1 MTARVRQ
8 RIIGVSLGLSMLLL
22 GAACLAILWSDPDS
36 VFTLNRGLAALV
48 VAPPMVMMGLAL
60 MILPPSA
67 PPLPR
72 RTARTRTQ
80 LPDRLRTW
88 IAIAVVLD
96 IVHLIVFFS
105 V

>member
-1 MTARVRQ
+1 MTTRVRQ
-8 RIIGVSLGLSMLLL
+8 RIIGVSLGLSLLLL
-22 GAACLAILWSDPDS
+22 GVACLAILWSDPDS

-60 MILPPSA
+60 MILPA
-67 PPLPR
+67 PAPVPPR
-72 RTARTRTQ
+72 RVSRARGGP
-80 LPDRLRTW
+80 PDRLRAW
-88 IAIAVVLD
+88 IAAAVVID